1 MSKSILGVI
10 PARFKST
17 RFPGKPLIDI
27 AGKTMIQRVYEQAS
41 QAQGLTEVVVAT
53 DDLRIFQAVE
63 RFGGKALMTSAGHP
77 TGTDRLLEVVA
88 QFSDFDAYV
97 NIQGDEP
104 LIDPQQIDALCA
116 LMFRQSGA
124 FVGTL
129 IKKLDLERELQNP
142 NVIKVVKEQAGK
154 AIYFSRLPIPYQ
166 RDASQTVA
174 YHEADGY
181 WKHIGMYGYS
191 REAIS
196 RIKSMPPGSLEK
208 AESLEQLRWMEQGL
222 PIWTE
227 ETQIE
232 TKGVD
237 APEDL
242 EEVLALLK
250 AAAED

>member
-1 MSKSILGVI
+1 
-10 PARFKST
+10 
-17 RFPGKPLIDI
+17 
-27 AGKTMIQRVYEQAS
+27 MIQRVYEQAM
-41 QAQGLTEVVVAT
+41 QAKGLTEVIVAT
-53 DDLRIFQAVE
+53 DDQRIFQTVE
-63 RFGGKALMTSAGHP
+63 GFGGKALMTRTEHP
-77 TGTDRLLEVVA
+77 TGTDRLLEVVGK
-88 QFSDFDAYV
+88 FPDFDAYV
-97 NIQGDEP
+97 NVQGDEP

-129 IKKLDLERELQNP
+129 IKKLDLDRELQNP

-154 AIYFSRLPIPYQ
+154 AIYFSRLPIPY
-166 RDASQTVA
+166 AE
-174 YHEADGY
+174 HGY

-196 RIKSMPPGSLEK
+196 RIKTMPPGRLEK

-227 ETQIE
+227 ETEIE